1 MQSNAVN
8 KYKKTFHNGDWNE
21 IFRLLVENYE
31 IKSAIYPGSYIHIA
45 PSFHIHL
52 TFYIDTYKKTKD
64 YFNDRDIYDYFYKN
78 RTYKEQPIIR
88 FHHANY
94 TSNFGEKLRNFDLLI
109 SLYAGFVS
117 QSCKE
122 YLKVGGILLT
132 NNSHGNASM
141 AYIDDDYQFICW
153 KIK

>member
-8 KYKKTFHNGDWNE
+8 KYKKTFHNGDRNE

-31 IKSAIYPGSYIHIA
+31 IQSAIYPGSYIHIT

-52 TFYIDTYKKTKD
+52 TVYIDTYKKTKD
-64 YFNDRDIYDYFYKN
+64 FFNDRDIYDYIYKN
-78 RTYKEQPIIR
+78 RTYKEQPITR

-117 QSCKE
+117 
-122 YLKVGGILLT
+122 
-132 NNSHGNASM
+132 
-141 AYIDDDYQFICW
+141 
-153 KIK
+153 